1 MRLRF
6 SAFDAHAM
14 DAACADA
21 FDVPPTDSYGCD
33 RPRAFVIPI
42 LVISA
47 WHARHLRKGNVMA
60 IDSTAMFAMS
70 YGLYVVSAEAD
81 GTKAGCVVN
90 TAVQV
95 TAEPIRMTV
104 AVHKDNVTSGAIAN
118 AGAFTVTAIDQTAD
132 MPYIGNFGFRS
143 SDTYDKFE
151 KYETAISEVGSPYCP
166 EHACA
171 VYACKLIDS
180 VDVGTHYLFVGEVV
194 QAERLSDEPPLTYAY
209 YHSTLKGKTP
219 PKASSYQG

>member
-1 MRLRF
+1 
-6 SAFDAHAM
+6 
-14 DAACADA
+14 
-21 FDVPPTDSYGCD
+21 
-33 RPRAFVIPI
+33 
-42 LVISA
+42 
-47 WHARHLRKGNVMA
+47 MA

-104 AVHKDNVTSGAIAN
+104 AVHKDNVTSGVIAK

-180 VDVGTHYLFVGEVV
+180 VDVGTHYLFVGE
-194 QAERLSDEPPLTYAY
+194 ERLSDEPPLTYAY

>member
-1 MRLRF
+1 
-6 SAFDAHAM
+6 M

-104 AVHKDNVTSGAIAN
+104 AVHKDNVTSGVIAK

-194 QAERLSDEPPLTYAY
+194 QADRLSDEPPLTYAY